1 MRLGLVV
8 DGHAGFIED
17 LLTYWRS
24 RYQVEVFSFQEIRL
38 PFSQG
43 RVNGWRLRRA
53 LKDFL
58 DRNDVVFFEWAGP
71 LTILASRLDIKTPM
85 VVRLHSWELYEFA
98 PHIMWSKFERI
109 ILVSQAMKEK
119 FIHLY
124 PDQSNNTEVVNC
136 GVDLQ
141 KFLPTE
147 RQSECHIG
155 ILCDLIPIKRVYELI
170 LSIYDLKRKGYEYKL
185 NIGGRPAGG
194 SNNERYYT
202 AIKRAVEKLDLQ
214 EQVTFN
220 GWVVDT
226 KTWFAN
232 QDIFIS
238 NSYWEGQQVA
248 LLEAMA
254 SGCYCLSHFWDGAE
268 EILTTEHIYVTENEL
283 QQKII
288 AYSKK
293 NEMEK
298 RRCNQLLRTIACER
312 FDIEITKVRVSE
324 ILEKGFVA
332 SKDWKL

>member
-1 MRLGLVV
+1 MMRLGLVV

-24 RYQVEVFSFQEIRL
+24 RYQVEVFSFQEISL

-43 RVNGWRLRRA
+43 RVNSWRLRRA
-53 LKDFL
+53 LKDFI

-254 SGCYCLSHFWDGAE
+254 SGCYCLSHFWDGVE
-268 EILTTEHIYVTENEL
+268 EILPEEYIYATDQEL

-288 AYSKK
+288 AYSSLDEIEK
-293 NEMEK
+293 NI
-298 RRCNQLLRTIACER
+298 RQNQIRQIACEK
-312 FDIEITKVRVSE
+312 FDIENTLTKISELLENVSE
-324 ILEKGFVA
+324 A
-332 SKDWKL
+332 SKV

>member
-1 MRLGLVV
+1 MMRLGLVV

-254 SGCYCLSHFWDGAE
+254 SGCYCLSHFWDGVE
-268 EILTTEHIYVTENEL
+268 EILPEEYIYATDQEL

-288 AYSKK
+288 AYSSLDEIEK
-293 NEMEK
+293 NI
-298 RRCNQLLRTIACER
+298 RQNQIRQIACEK
-312 FDIEITKVRVSE
+312 FDIENTLTKISELLENVSE
-324 ILEKGFVA
+324 A
-332 SKDWKL
+332 SKV